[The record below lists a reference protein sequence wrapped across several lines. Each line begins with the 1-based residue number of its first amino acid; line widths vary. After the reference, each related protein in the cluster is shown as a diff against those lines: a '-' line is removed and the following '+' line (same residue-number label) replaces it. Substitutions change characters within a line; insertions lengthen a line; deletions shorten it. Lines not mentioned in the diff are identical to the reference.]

1 MIPEGDSGTTK
12 ETDAMGHHPFLW
24 LSTSGVDGQALWGAQ
39 YRRSE
44 SVECRVPLGMPGPE
58 GQLRTS
64 QGSAPCSPGETGGK
78 GHQKEEVT
86 WKSLNETDAQDWN
99 IRNGMVSL
107 EAGEVVRGY
116 ISESFRS
123 RIKELML

>member
-1 MIPEGDSGTTK
+1 M
-12 ETDAMGHHPFLW
+12 
-24 LSTSGVDGQALWGAQ
+24 
-39 YRRSE
+39 
-44 SVECRVPLGMPGPE
+44 
-58 GQLRTS
+58 
-64 QGSAPCSPGETGGK
+64 
-78 GHQKEEVT
+78 KEEVT